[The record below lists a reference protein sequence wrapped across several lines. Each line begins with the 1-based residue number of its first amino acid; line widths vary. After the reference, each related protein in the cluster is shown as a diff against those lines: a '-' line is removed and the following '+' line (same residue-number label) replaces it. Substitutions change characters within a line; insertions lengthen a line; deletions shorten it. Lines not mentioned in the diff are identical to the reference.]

1 MKITRIAA
9 YGLELPF
16 KEGSYRCR
24 NRTETGQTSTI
35 VEIGTDA
42 GLAGWGEI
50 APLGA
55 FYSEAFAGG
64 VRAGL
69 GVLAPELL
77 GRDPREVQRLARV
90 MDAAMYGQMDVK
102 TPIDIALW
110 DLFAQAAG
118 LPLAEALGGR
128 DGHAVALYRSVSQDR
143 PEVMERTARRH
154 LDDGYRRLQVKVGD
168 DPLVDAER
176 LERVAALAGPDVA
189 LYCDANGGWTSQ
201 DALRFLDAT
210 RGLDYVLEQP
220 CLAYEENLRV
230 RRACARPFVLDE
242 SCDSLD
248 ALVRIRA
255 DGAADGVTV
264 KISRFG
270 GVTRARRARD
280 LAVDSGLMV
289 TVECVGGAEIASSAI
304 AHMSLSTPAE
314 RRTHTVDFHNWFSV
328 SNAAGFPDVR
338 DGAMRAP
345 TAAGLGVVPLKERFG
360 PPILAFDLGG
370 HGG

>member
-16 KEGSYRCR
+16 EDGAYRCR
-24 NRTETGQTSTI
+24 NRTERGQTSTL

-42 GLAGWGEI
+42 GLVGWGEI

-64 VRAGL
+64 ARAGL
-69 GVLAPELL
+69 RVLAPELL
-77 GRDPREVQRLARV
+77 GRDPREVQRLNRV
-90 MDAAMYGQMDVK
+90 MDAAMYGQTDVK
-102 TPIDIALW
+102 TPIDMALW

-128 DGHAVALYRSVSQDR
+128 DGDDVALYRSVSQDS
-143 PEVMERTARRH
+143 PEAMERAARRH

-168 DPLVDAER
+168 DPAVDAER
-176 LERVAALAGPDVA
+176 LERVASVAGPDVA

-220 CLAYEENLRV
+220 CLSYEENLRV
-230 RRACARPFVLDE
+230 RRVCARPLVLDE

-248 ALVRIRA
+248 ALIRIRS
-255 DGAADGVTV
+255 DGAADGVTI

-270 GVTRARRARD
+270 GLTRARQARD
-280 LAVDSGLMV
+280 FAVDSGLVV
-289 TVECVGGAEIASSAI
+289 TVECVGGAEIASAAI

-314 RRTHTVDFHNWFSV
+314 RRAHTVDFHNWVSV
-328 SNAAGFPDVR
+328 SNATGFPAVR
-338 DGAMRAP
+338 NGRMRAP
-345 TAAGLGVVPLKERFG
+345 TGAGLGVAPLGERFG
-360 PPILAFDLGG
+360 PPLLAFDLAPA
-370 HGG
+370 